1 MRFDALLFDLDGTLV
16 DSERVALESG
26 DHAFRAMGHHDASPL
41 LHSLI
46 GVDQPT
52 ASERIRQALPAID
65 LVALQDLW
73 SARFD
78 EMMRHHVPLKPDVQA
93 LLGGLMQTHALA
105 LVTSS
110 GRESALDRINRAG
123 LAPSFRT
130 VVTRDDV
137 TAPKPAPDPYLLA
150 AERLG
155 AHPSRCLVFEDSEPG
170 TEAAHRAGM
179 TVVHVPDIVP
189 ASGRYSHHIARD
201 IAAGLRW
208 AGLLT

>member
-1 MRFDALLFDLDGTLV
+1 MRFDAILFDLDGTLV

-26 DHAFRAMGHHDASPL
+26 DHAFRTLGHHDAGPL

-52 ASERIRQALPAID
+52 ARKRIRQALPAID

-73 SARFD
+73 SARFE
-78 EMMRHHVPLKPDVQA
+78 EMMRHHVPLKPDVTA
-93 LLGGLMQTHALA
+93 LLHRLTQTHALA

-110 GRESALDRINRAG
+110 GRDSALDRIGRAG

-130 VVTRDDV
+130 IVTREDV
-137 TAPKPAPDPYLLA
+137 AAPKPSPEPYLLA
-150 AERLG
+150 ANQLG

-179 TVVHVPDIVP
+179 TVVHVPDLVP
-189 ASGRYSHHIARD
+189 ASGHFSHHIAPD

-208 AGLLT
+208 AGLLV

>member
-16 DSERVALESG
+16 DSERVAIESG
-26 DHAFRAMGHHDASPL
+26 HHAFQTLGHPDAGDL

-52 ASERIRQALPAID
+52 AALRIRQALPAID
-65 LVALQDLW
+65 LAALQGLW
-73 SARFD
+73 SARF
-78 EMMRHHVPLKPDVQA
+78 EAMMRDHVPLKPDVLA
-93 LLGGLMQTHALA
+93 LLDGLAQTHTLA

-110 GRESALDRINRAG
+110 GRESALDRIGRAG
-123 LAPSFRT
+123 LARAFRT
-130 VVTRDDV
+130 IVTREDV

-150 AERLG
+150 ADRLG
-155 AHPSRCLVFEDSEPG
+155 AQPSRCLVFEDSEPG

-189 ASGRYSHHIARD
+189 ASGRYAHHIAPD